1 MDKLDFTFLPESV
14 SAPLSR
20 IGTEKLYEIRMR
32 AGAPVVVNHDN
43 KRLFLGRE
51 RLTIDA
57 GRAIFCDRELIE
69 ETLFRA
75 ADYSLYAANESL
87 KSGFV
92 TTRGGV
98 RVGVCGEC
106 VFDGKNIVTIKNFT
120 SLCIRIPHFIEGAA
134 NELIRR
140 AFADG
145 VKNTLIVSAPGYG
158 KTTILKDLCR
168 VFAENYNVLVI
179 DERGELEDER
189 LAKADI
195 VKFSD
200 KLYAFQYGIRSLA
213 PQIVMTDELSGKED
227 WECVRRAVNNGVK
240 IIATAHGDGAESIQ
254 NRPEFLSGLFERY
267 VVLRSQGRAGC
278 VEAVYDGDFYECR

>member
-51 RLTIDA
+51 RLTTDA
-57 GRAIFCDRELIE
+57 GEAIFCDRELIE

-213 PQIVMTDELSGKED
+213 PQIVMTDELSGKEELGMRAPRGEQRGED
-227 WECVRRAVNNGVK
+227 HRHRPRRRCGKHSKQAGISFGIVRAVCCS
-240 IIATAHGDGAESIQ
+240 ALAGARGMRGS
-254 NRPEFLSGLFERY
+254 RLRRGFL
-267 VVLRSQGRAGC
+267 
-278 VEAVYDGDFYECR
+278 